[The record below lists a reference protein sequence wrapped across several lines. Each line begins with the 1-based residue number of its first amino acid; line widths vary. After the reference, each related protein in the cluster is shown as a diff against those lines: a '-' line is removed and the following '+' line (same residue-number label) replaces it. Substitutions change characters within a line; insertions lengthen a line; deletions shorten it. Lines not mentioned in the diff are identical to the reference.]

1 MHKWNPES
9 YHCSMTVLLQGL
21 IWFVRMCRK
30 KCFVFMCMCVCSCA
44 LNRFEWIMV
53 PGKFISGGLGLKPR
67 MVFFLEASLNRIT
80 KWKMK
85 EIKWMEK
92 HVTYINS
99 WVRPVSFSAVLFCHL
114 PQILLLSISCG
125 FLIYTVCMII
135 IPTFWSVVRTKWYNC
150 AYHNAQPLTRD

>member
-30 KCFVFMCMCVCSCA
+30 KCFVFMCMCACA

-85 EIKWMEK
+85 QIKWMEK

-99 WVRPVSFSAVLFCHL
+99 WVRPVSFSAVLVLWPSSNPTTLYQLRVPHL
-114 PQILLLSISCG
+114 YSVYDNHTHFLECG
-125 FLIYTVCMII
+125 KDQMI
-135 IPTFWSVVRTKWYNC
+135 
-150 AYHNAQPLTRD
+150 